1 MIFFNTI
8 NPLTNLTHYSFYVGS
23 FKIFIFKMQMIQKLY
38 LQKKF
43 KANTVTCANIDI
55 VAREKTSFF
64 KHDYEY
70 KYSRVFA
77 QVVFKMTFVSP
88 NISLVYTMFV
98 I

>member
-1 MIFFNTI
+1 
-8 NPLTNLTHYSFYVGS
+8 
-23 FKIFIFKMQMIQKLY
+23 MQMIQKIY

-70 KYSRVFA
+70 KIQPYFRTSSF
-77 QVVFKMTFVSP
+77 
-88 NISLVYTMFV
+88 
-98 I
+98 

>member
-1 MIFFNTI
+1 
-8 NPLTNLTHYSFYVGS
+8 
-23 FKIFIFKMQMIQKLY
+23 MQMIQKIY

-43 KANTVTCANIDI
+43 KANITCANIDI